1 MSRLR
6 PFDYFEPATLQE
18 AIQILAKHGEDARP
32 LAGGTDLL
40 VQMRDRKREPKV
52 LVYLHKLQELK
63 AFGEDGKGNFRM
75 GALTP
80 IRVFETD
87 PRMKERF
94 PVLYDGA
101 VQFAAVQMRN
111 MGTIGGNLCNAV
123 PSAEMAPP
131 FLVLDTKAV
140 IVGPDGEKVIPL
152 EQLFAGPSKNSLKP
166 TELLKEVLVPL
177 PGPRSAG
184 CYIKLSPRRAMDI
197 AIVGIAANVAM
208 EGKDGVC
215 KDVAIALG
223 AVSPTPKR
231 ARRAEALLRGRRLA
245 DDLIEQAAQLSA
257 EESSPITDI
266 RGSAEYRREMVKV
279 LTRRAI
285 KRSLERIG

>member
-1 MSRLR
+1 MRYEAPESL
-6 PFDYFEPATLQE
+6 EGAVALLAGAT
-18 AIQILAKHGEDARP
+18 GETRV

-63 AFGEDGKGNFRM
+63 AFEEDGKGYFRM

-80 IRVFETD
+80 IRVFETN
-87 PRMKERF
+87 PLMKERF

-101 VQFAAVQMRN
+101 IQFAAVQMRN

-140 IVGPDGEKVIPL
+140 IVGPDGERVTPL
-152 EQLFAGPSKNSLKP
+152 EQLFAGPSKNSLTP
-166 TELLKEVLVPL
+166 NELLKEVLVPL
-177 PGPRSAG
+177 PRPRSAG

-197 AIVGIAANVAM
+197 AIVGIAANVVL

-215 KDVAIALG
+215 KDIAIALG

-231 ARRAEALLRGRRLA
+231 ARRAEELLRGKRLA
-245 DDLIEQAAQLSA
+245 DDLIERAARLSA